1 MSLVTSYQTF
11 WGNALQGIFIT
22 WKHDRSTVTDS
33 TVLTSA
39 VMQAVVDVNMYA
51 LTKDHDS

>member
-11 WGNALQGIFIT
+11 WGNALQGIYIT
-22 WKHDRSTVTDS
+22 WKHDRSTVTDA

-39 VMQAVVDVNMYA
+39 ELTAEIDVNMYA
-51 LTKDHDS
+51 LTKDQDT

>member
-11 WGNALQGIFIT
+11 WGNALQGIYIN
-22 WKHDRSTVTDS
+22 WKHDISSVSDK

-39 VMQAVVDVNMYA
+39 VMQAVIDVNMYA
-51 LTKDHDS
+51 LTKAEDS

>member
-22 WKHDRSTVTDS
+22 WKHDRSTVTDA

>member
-11 WGNALQGIFIT
+11 WGNALQGIYIN
-22 WKHDRSTVTDS
+22 WKHDRSTVPDR

-39 VMQAVVDVNMYA
+39 VMQAVIDVNMYA
-51 LTKDHDS
+51 LTKAEDS

>member
-11 WGNALQGIFIT
+11 WGNALQGIYIN
-22 WKHDRSTVTDS
+22 WKHDRSTVTDR

-39 VMQAVVDVNMYA
+39 VMQAVIDVNMYA
-51 LTKDHDS
+51 LTKAEDS